1 MGLSAEELA
10 DRKHYANASVAG
22 IIMGSDKEKLMNL
35 YLEYIG
41 EKEPDDL
48 SMVIPVQVGACT
60 ENFNLLLAEDKI
72 GKSVV
77 DRQRVVKS
85 DKYPWLRATL
95 DGVVEPLFPVEAKHV
110 RAFYPVDNILP
121 RFNPQVQQ
129 QMLLLGAPMA
139 YLSIIIG
146 TFEHVLLE
154 IEADPIFQSQLIHA
168 TKNFM
173 DCVKSRTPPVTLGI
187 KTPVV
192 PVRKIDMS
200 SSNSWA
206 QQANIWLS
214 NKEYA
219 KAFETA
225 TKEIKSLVEDD
236 AIEAYGAGIVAK
248 RSKTGSITIR
258 EAK

>member
-1 MGLSAEELA
+1 MALSEEDLA
-10 DRKHYANASVAG
+10 DRKNYANASVAG

-41 EKEPDDL
+41 EKEPEDL
-48 SMVIPVQVGACT
+48 RMVIPVQIGVCT
-60 ENFNLLLAEDKI
+60 EDFNLLLAEAKI
-72 GKSVV
+72 GGPVI

-85 DKYPWLRATL
+85 DKYPWLRTTL
-95 DGVVEPLFPVEAKHV
+95 DGTHNGCPVEAKHV
-110 RAFYPVDNILP
+110 RAFYPIDNILP

-129 QMLLLGAPMA
+129 QMLLLDAPMA

-173 DCVKSRTPPVTLGI
+173 DCVKSRTPPVTVGI
-187 KTPVV
+187 KTPVI
-192 PVRKIDMS
+192 PVRKVDMS
-200 SSNSWA
+200 GSNSWA
-206 QQANIWLS
+206 SNANVWLS
-214 NKEYA
+214 NKGYA

-225 TKEIKSLVEDD
+225 VKEIKSLVEDD
-236 AIEAYGAGIVAK
+236 AIEAFGAGIIAK
-248 RSKTGSITIR
+248 RSKTGAISIR